1 MLHMPKVGRI
11 KTYGGKFMENKRFDL
26 KTAIHN
32 TEKNSSAL
40 LGKAKEAIIRTTDQN
55 DDGKFNK
62 EDVSVIADSV
72 GEAVKSGAQAL
83 KDTAEEKS
91 RQIDLKL
98 LQPIFTETMDEAD
111 FLMPKFIRISERDRR
126 RADSKAC
133 QGSIGYFSDQKGL
146 RIVNIFRDSIDAFG
160 LSFYPDNSNEFY
172 YVDPSDRNRYIAL
185 DEYFGYLKVERINE
199 LQMIA
204 KSLGAKHFKVTYK
217 EEQTSF
223 AEKKTKGKASA
234 GKFANSDIDHSYSSK
249 KYSTVEIA
257 AELDCP
263 GHEPVAPQLKYMKR
277 DPSIKTL
284 VAMRMDE
291 TAPLSRQKFMLK
303 LSNSSGIKES
313 DAIKIDA
320 VLKGMKLVGNTSVAS
335 EAKNESR
342 RYLEYEIDF

>member
-1 MLHMPKVGRI
+1 MGDKKL
-11 KTYGGKFMENKRFDL
+11 NL
-26 KTAIHN
+26 KTAVHN
-32 TEKNSSAL
+32 VGKNTSDL
-40 LGKAKEAIIRTTDQN
+40 LGKAKDAIIRTTDQN

-62 EDVSVIADSV
+62 EDVSSIANSV
-72 GEAVKSGAQAL
+72 GETVKSSAQAI
-83 KDTAEEKS
+83 KDSAEEKS
-91 RQIDLKL
+91 RQLDLKR
-98 LQPIFTETMDEAD
+98 LQPIFTETMGNAD
-111 FLMPKFIRISERDRR
+111 FLMSKFIRISERDKKH
-126 RADSKAC
+126 ADSKVC
-133 QGSIGYFSDQKGL
+133 QGSVGYFSEQKGL
-146 RIVNIFRDSIDAFG
+146 RIVNIFKDSIEAFG

-172 YVDPSDRNRYIAL
+172 YVDPSDKNRYIAL
-185 DEYFGYLKVERINE
+185 DDYFSYLKIERINE

-217 EEQTSF
+217 EEQTAISD
-223 AEKKTKGKASA
+223 KKIKSKSTLGKIAD
-234 GKFANSDIDHSYSSK
+234 FNFEHSVSEK

-263 GHEPVAPQLKYMKR
+263 GHKPTLPQLKYMQK

-291 TAPLSRQKFMLK
+291 TAPLSHQKFMLK

-320 VLKGMKLVGNTSVAS
+320 VLKDMKFAGNTSIAS